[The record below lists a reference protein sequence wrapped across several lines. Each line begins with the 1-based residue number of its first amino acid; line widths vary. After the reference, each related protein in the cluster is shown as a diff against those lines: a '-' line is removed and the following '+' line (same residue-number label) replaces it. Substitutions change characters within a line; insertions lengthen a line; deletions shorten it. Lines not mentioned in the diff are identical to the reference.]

1 MKETILKY
9 AGALVVVA
17 YHGTMLMAA
26 VLLGKEACSNCRKEL
41 WSILG

>member
-9 AGALVVVA
+9 VDASFAVVF
-17 YHGTMLMAA
+17 HGTILMAA
-26 VLLGKEACSNCRKEL
+26 VLLGKEACNNCRKEL